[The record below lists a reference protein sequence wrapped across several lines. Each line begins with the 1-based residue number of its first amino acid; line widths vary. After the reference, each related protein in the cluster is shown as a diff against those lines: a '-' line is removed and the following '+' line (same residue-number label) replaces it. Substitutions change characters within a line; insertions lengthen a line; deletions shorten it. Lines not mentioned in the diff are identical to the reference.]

1 MLEVFNQGHGSDSW
15 GEGEVVTHTQR
26 LNEIA
31 GRVERAKNNPLGLT
45 YEYQD
50 ITWLLEEV
58 RVLRE
63 ELKVV
68 TDALEFEVN
77 EGGGCDHETGIC
89 WCPVLKKIRHA
100 KSALERNEDNE

>member
-1 MLEVFNQGHGSDSW
+1 LFFALSTLPAISLSLW
-15 GEGEVVTHTQR
+15 
-26 LNEIA
+26 
-31 GRVERAKNNPLGLT
+31 
-45 YEYQD
+45 
-50 ITWLLEEV
+50 
-58 RVLRE
+58 VLRE